1 MSAPTDYPAEVG
13 KILGWLARRLPEI
26 KTNSAARNAE
36 LFEQLTL
43 LRDETTIV
51 IADLETILLDAVAD
65 TGAKAAIV
73 QDDTGATATVTRTS
87 SSKKYKWD
95 REGVFADIVARI
107 LDSRDR
113 FDPDTG
119 EARES
124 EGRFVAHRLR
134 DVYGL
139 AKKDP
144 LVTPVRELGIDVD
157 TYRTQEG
164 WSGGNRVEVKT
175 S

>member
-51 IADLETILLDAVAD
+51 IADLETILLNTVDGSG
-65 TGAKAAIV
+65 TKAAVV
-73 QDDTGATATVTRTS
+73 QDETGATATVTRTS

-119 EARES
+119 EALES

-139 AKKDP
+139 AKRDP
-144 LVTPVRELGIDVD
+144 LVTPLREMGLDPD
-157 TYRTQEG
+157 DYRDQDG

-175 S
+175 A